1 MAGDAYSSPF
11 HFNRQLS
18 RGAGEPPVAMKRR
31 VMLERAAWQ
40 LRQGA
45 SVTDTAFEAGYES
58 VEGFSRAFARAF
70 GNAPSVAA
78 KASGS
83 HWLPAPNGIHFHP
96 PTSLWVHAK
105 EQSMNPLTEQLVAH
119 DLDDTRALLE
129 AAKQLS
135 DEDYR
140 RPHLPGNTVL
150 GFDGPDESV
159 AHVLTHLVFTKEV
172 WLAAIE
178 GTDFPPERA
187 DDVGTLLDRHEDAAA
202 RWLATV
208 RDIDRRGA
216 WDDRLIDALCDP
228 PESFVMSSVV
238 AHVLTFSAHRRQL
251 ARQLLRAS
259 GQEVD
264 SGDPINWLR
273 ARHGEAQEVEP
284 VTRTTFYTAMTLD
297 GFLADEHDSLDWL
310 FVQDQDEKGP
320 LNYDEFIKDIG
331 AIVMGATT
339 YEWILRHLA
348 ETGEAWPYTIPAWV
362 VSAPRAGRRGGRRHP
377 VRPGRRRAAARRA
390 GGGRGRQGRL
400 GVRRRRPRRPVR
412 RGGQAR
418 RGDLLHRAGHP
429 GRGAAAVPAPL
440 RLPAGRGAPEQGVHR
455 RALRGGRSPVRRLR
469 P

>member
-1 MAGDAYSSPF
+1 MSQEQAGRDRLRELLDAVLDEDNHTLDDMAGDAYSSPY
-11 HFNRQLS
+11 HFSRQLS

-70 GNAPSVAA
+70 GHAPSAAA

-140 RPHLPGNTVL
+140 RPHLPRQHRARLRRPRRVRRTR
-150 GFDGPDESV
+150 
-159 AHVLTHLVFTKEV
+159 AHPPGVHQGG
-172 WLAAIE
+172 LARSHRGHRLPA
-178 GTDFPPERA
+178 GACGRRRHAARPARGRGRALARHGAGHRPPRRMGRPAHRRPLRPARE
-187 DDVGTLLDRHEDAAA
+187 LRHEQ
-202 RWLATV
+202 R
-208 RDIDRRGA
+208 
-216 WDDRLIDALCDP
+216 
-228 PESFVMSSVV
+228 V

-259 GQEVD
+259 GQKVD

-273 ARHGEAQEVEP
+273 ARHGEAAEVE
-284 VTRTTFYTAMTLD
+284 
-297 GFLADEHDSLDWL
+297 
-310 FVQDQDEKGP
+310 VQ
-320 LNYDEFIKDIG
+320 
-331 AIVMGATT
+331 
-339 YEWILRHLA
+339 
-348 ETGEAWPYTIPAWV
+348 
-362 VSAPRAGRRGGRRHP
+362 
-377 VRPGRRRAAARRA
+377 
-390 GGGRGRQGRL
+390 
-400 GVRRRRPRRPVR
+400 
-412 RGGQAR
+412 
-418 RGDLLHRAGHP
+418 
-429 GRGAAAVPAPL
+429 
-440 RLPAGRGAPEQGVHR
+440 
-455 RALRGGRSPVRRLR
+455 
-469 P
+469 